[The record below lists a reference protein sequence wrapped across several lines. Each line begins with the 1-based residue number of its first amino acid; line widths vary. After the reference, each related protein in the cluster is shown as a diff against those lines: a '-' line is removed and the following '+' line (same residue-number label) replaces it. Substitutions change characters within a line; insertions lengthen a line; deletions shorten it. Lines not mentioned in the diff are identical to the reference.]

1 MKKTFACFAALIA
14 AVMMLGF
21 TSCNENNA
29 DNPLVG
35 TWFYEE
41 FPDRPEGVFN
51 PQQTLVIKNAT
62 EFTYKFMGMN
72 GQKVHYG
79 YEEAGVYTIDGN
91 TVTITTKKCI
101 GQWGSIDRGDTPYPY
116 TEKFTYTI
124 NGNTMTLNWIQESGY
139 RPNMLPETLTKQ

>member
-1 MKKTFACFAALIA
+1 MKKTFLFFAALFS

-51 PQQTLVIKNAT
+51 PQHTLVIKNET
-62 EFTYKFMGMN
+62 DFTYKFMGMN
-72 GQKVHYG
+72 GKEVHYG
-79 YEEAGVYTIDGN
+79 YEEAGVYAIDGN
-91 TVTITTKKCI
+91 TVTLTFKKYTA
-101 GQWGSIDRGDTPYPY
+101 QYGSIDMSGNPYPY

-124 NGNTMTLNWIQESGY
+124 NGNTMTLKWTQVSSY
-139 RPNMLPETLTKQ
+139 RPNTLPETLTKK

>member
-1 MKKTFACFAALIA
+1 
-14 AVMMLGF
+14 
-21 TSCNENNA
+21 
-29 DNPLVG
+29 
-35 TWFYEE
+35 
-41 FPDRPEGVFN
+41 
-51 PQQTLVIKNAT
+51 
-62 EFTYKFMGMN
+62 MN

-79 YEEAGVYTIDGN
+79 YEEAGVYAIDGN